1 MSELKEI
8 QRKIAKRLYELFVV
22 NRNAM
27 AVQLADGNYA
37 TKYTKITEMMFYA
50 CWPRVRQLEAISN
63 YIRAHTLNGYVLISI
78 VKTKKSLILKNCI
91 SLALGL

>member
-8 QRKIAKRLYELFVV
+8 QRKIAKKLYELFVV

-37 TKYTKITEMMFYA
+37 TKYTKITE
-50 CWPRVRQLEAISN
+50 N
-63 YIRAHTLNGYVLISI
+63 DVL
-78 VKTKKSLILKNCI
+78 CM
-91 SLALGL
+91 LAEG

>member
-37 TKYTKITEMMFYA
+37 TKYTKI
-50 CWPRVRQLEAISN
+50 
-63 YIRAHTLNGYVLISI
+63 HG
-78 VKTKKSLILKNCI
+78 K
-91 SLALGL
+91 